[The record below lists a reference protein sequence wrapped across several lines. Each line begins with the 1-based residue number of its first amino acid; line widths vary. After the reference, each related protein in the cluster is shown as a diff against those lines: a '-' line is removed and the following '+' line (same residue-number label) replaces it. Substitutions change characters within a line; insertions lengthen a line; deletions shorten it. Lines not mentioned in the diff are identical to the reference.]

1 MFSSKKLLVIL
12 LLTLSALV
20 LLTAS
25 KKVDTDDITTWDKA
39 QLKAWLTEH
48 KINYDSSSDLSSLVK
63 QYRDSATHYAGLF
76 GVKVDQATDKLRNS
90 LTSKKEITD
99 ANIDY
104 IVDEVKRQLR
114 TLELEGQLDYQHIQ
128 GGLSKAKKDVLK
140 KKAATEEQW
149 SNIAADV
156 EADFLTTKKTWYQQF
171 FSNKNNAA
179 DSAKA
184 WLDETRSNLEKQKDL
199 SEKQINEIIDSMRS
213 RIESVDDWRKET
225 AKKDKEW
232 FKQLTKDM
240 ETKADLTKEQAEQT
254 ITNIEND
261 FAGFKASAIEYAN
274 GAYDSGQAYLSPF
287 VDRVSTSLRESGDL
301 TQAKVNEIIAAIKA
315 RFGNVNWKTMQAQ
328 QQKTYLEQFRDDI
341 SEQSKQTKDQVNHI
355 VGIVQTSLEEY
366 LASIKSYL
374 SPNASQASKSAS
386 SVYGAATS
394 NVGAAQSSAA
404 SATDSVKSAAA
415 SATNDAQ
422 KNVQKW
428 LRSNERSLFEKKGY
442 AQAHID
448 WIENYLVDSFNNAKD
463 ITTQEVN
470 DAANAVQSYL
480 ERATD
485 VTKDQARST
494 AEQIRNGLQHA
505 RDEL

>member
-1 MFSSKKLLVIL
+1 L
-12 LLTLSALV
+12 
-20 LLTAS
+20 
-25 KKVDTDDITTWDKA
+25 
-39 QLKAWLTEH
+39 
-48 KINYDSSSDLSSLVK
+48 N
-63 QYRDSATHYAGLF
+63 
-76 GVKVDQATDKLRNS
+76 
-90 LTSKKEITD
+90 
-99 ANIDY
+99 
-104 IVDEVKRQLR
+104 
-114 TLELEGQLDYQHIQ
+114 
-128 GGLSKAKKDVLK
+128 KAKKDVLK

-149 SNIAADV
+149 GNIAADI
-156 EADFLTTKKTWYQQF
+156 EADFLATKKTWYQKF
-171 FSNKNNAA
+171 FSNKSNSA

-184 WLDETRSNLEKQKDL
+184 WLDETRAHLEKQKDL
-199 SEKQINEIIDSMRS
+199 SEKQINEIVQAMRS

-240 ETKADLTKEQAEQT
+240 ESKADLTKEQAEET
-254 ITNIEND
+254 IANIESD

-274 GAYDSGQAYLSPF
+274 GAYDSGHAYLSPF
-287 VDRVSTSLRESGDL
+287 IDRVSTSLRESGDL
-301 TQAKVNEIIAAIKA
+301 TQSKINEIIAAIKA
-315 RFGNVNWKTMQAQ
+315 RFENVNWRSMPAQ

-355 VGIVQTSLEEY
+355 VSIVQTNLEEY

-394 NVGAAQSSAA
+394 NVDAAQSSAA
-404 SATDSVKSAAA
+404 SVADSVKRSAA

-422 KNVQKW
+422 KNVQNW

-448 WIENYLVDSFNNAKD
+448 WIENYLIDSFKNAKD
-463 ITTQEVN
+463 ITIQEVN

-494 AEQIRNGLQHA
+494 ADQIRSGLQRA